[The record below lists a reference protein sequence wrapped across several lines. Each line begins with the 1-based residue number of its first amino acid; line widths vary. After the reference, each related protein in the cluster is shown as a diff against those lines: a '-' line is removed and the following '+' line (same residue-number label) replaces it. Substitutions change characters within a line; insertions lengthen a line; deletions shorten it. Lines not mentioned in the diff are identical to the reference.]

1 MHDMA
6 AQTMQP
12 GDRIPMSWSEYATLD
27 PSVRGEYVDG
37 ALVVA
42 AAPGGRHQ
50 DISRRLAN
58 LIEAALPATAHVR
71 EGWAWKP
78 DADEFVPDL
87 MVFDRSDALDD
98 RRLTAVPH
106 LVVEVLSTDRA
117 ADMIRKAHKYAAV
130 GLQRYW
136 IIDPDGP
143 EIIVHQ
149 RREGSLAETGRYGP
163 GSTITLEAGPVEI
176 TLDPAQL
183 LD

>member
-1 MHDMA
+1 
-6 AQTMQP
+6 MQP
-12 GDRIPMSWSEYATLD
+12 GDRIPMSWDEYATLD
-27 PSVRGEYVDG
+27 PSVRGDYIDG

-58 LIEAALPATAHVR
+58 LIEAVLPPTAHVHER
-71 EGWAWKP
+71 WAWKP
-78 DADEFVPDL
+78 EADEFVPDL
-87 MVFDRSDALDD
+87 MLFDRSDAHDD

-117 ADMIRKAHKYAAV
+117 ADMIRRAHKYAAV

-136 IIDPDGP
+136 IIDPEGP

-149 RREGSLAETGRYGP
+149 GADGRFTETGRYGP
-163 GSTITLEAGPVEI
+163 GTSITLDAGPVEI
-176 TLDPAQL
+176 AFDPAQL